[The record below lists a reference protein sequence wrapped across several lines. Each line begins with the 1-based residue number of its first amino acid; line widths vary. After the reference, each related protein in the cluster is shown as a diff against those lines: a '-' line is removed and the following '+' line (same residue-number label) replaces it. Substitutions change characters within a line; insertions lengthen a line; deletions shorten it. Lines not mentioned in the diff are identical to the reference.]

1 MSKQIIEKEP
11 LYIDVPPTQLRNRTE
26 KFRKAKWIPFWVM
39 LADYIFGRMIEHR
52 FFALR
57 YTNKEKYDMGYNPEY
72 PCIFYAPHCNW
83 WDGIVCYNL
92 SKRVFHKR
100 VTMMIEEMNRFPL
113 FNYAGAFPVNKKS
126 PQSAMM
132 ALKHSVELLA
142 GDKSKKTALWIF
154 PQGIIRPPHYRPIE
168 FQTGMTYIAQNVAK
182 KAGGVNLVPLS
193 FEYCFL
199 REHRPEVLVDIGD
212 PIVITDSKFDRHEFT
227 NNLQKAFTNL
237 CDEHFKMIS
246 QGEVSDY
253 KIMFKQKLPWY
264 REIEKYLKSRGF
276 KFKQNSSS
284 STNQ

>member
-11 LYIDVPPTQLRNRTE
+11 LYIDVPPTQLRNRNE
-26 KFRKAKWIPFWVM
+26 KFREAKWIPFWVM
-39 LADYIFGRMIEHR
+39 FANYVFAKMIEHR

-57 YTNKEKYDMGYNPEY
+57 YTHKERFDNGYNPDY

-92 SKRVFHKR
+92 SRRVFHKR
-100 VTMMIEEMNRFPL
+100 ITMMIEEMNRFPL

-126 PQSAMM
+126 AQSAMLS
-132 ALKHSVELLA
+132 LKHAVKLLA
-142 GDKSKKTALWIF
+142 EDKTKKTALWIF

-168 FQTGMTYIAQNVAK
+168 FQTGMVYIAQNVVK

-199 REHRPEVLVDIGD
+199 REHRPEVLVDIGS
-212 PIVITDSKFDRHEFT
+212 PVVLSCANFDRHELTKSLEEDFT
-227 NNLQKAFTNL
+227 RL
-237 CDEHFKMIS
+237 CIEHFDAIS
-246 QGEVSDY
+246 RGDVADY
-253 KIMFKQKLPWY
+253 QIMFKQKLPWY

-284 STNQ
+284 SLSQ

>member
-1 MSKQIIEKEP
+1 MSKALVEKEP
-11 LYIDVPPTQLRNRTE
+11 LYLDVPPTQLRNRNE
-26 KFRKAKWIPFWVM
+26 KFRKAKWVPFWVAV
-39 LADYIFGRMIEHR
+39 ADYVFARMIEHR

-57 YTNKEKYDMGYNPEY
+57 YKNKINYDNFVNPDY

-92 SKRVFHKR
+92 SKRVFRKR

-126 PQSAMM
+126 AQAAMA
-132 ALKHSVELLA
+132 ALKHSVELLVD
-142 GDKSKKTALWIF
+142 DKTRKTALWIF

-168 FQTGMTYIAQNVAK
+168 FQTGIAYIAQNVVK
-182 KAGGVNLVPLS
+182 KVGGVNLVPLS
-193 FEYCFL
+193 YEYCFL
-199 REHRPEVLVDIGD
+199 REHRPEVLVDIGK
-212 PIVITDSKFDRHEFT
+212 PIVLTDVKFDRHELTLMMETSFEE
-227 NNLQKAFTNL
+227 L
-237 CDEHFKMIS
+237 CVSHFNAIS

-253 KIMFKQKLPWY
+253 EIMFKQKLPWY

-284 STNQ
+284 MLR